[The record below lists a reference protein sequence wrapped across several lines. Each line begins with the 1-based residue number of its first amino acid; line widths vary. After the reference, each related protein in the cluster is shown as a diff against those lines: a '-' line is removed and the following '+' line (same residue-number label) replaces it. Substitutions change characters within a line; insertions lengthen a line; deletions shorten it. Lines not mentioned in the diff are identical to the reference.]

1 MRYAILSD
9 LHGNEPALRA
19 IIKRLQ
25 TLSPNRVVCLGDI
38 VGYNPFPDFCV
49 RFVSENCDFV
59 LRGNHDKAVAQV
71 ETCFEMNG
79 MAESAIRWTRAV
91 LSTKHIEYLTQLPA
105 GPVLL
110 NDGLLICHGTP
121 MDEDRYLVGTND
133 VRESFAFIGD
143 NFRFARFCAVG
154 HTHIPLVIG
163 EGKETVYPKNGLVVK
178 LERGRRYL
186 LNPGSVGQPR
196 DGDFRA
202 SFGILDT
209 EQLEFIVYRVSYA
222 VEQTQKRI
230 LEESLHRFLA
240 ERLAIGA

>member
-19 IIKRLQ
+19 VIQRLQ
-25 TLSPNRVVCLGDI
+25 ILLPDRVVCLGDL
-38 VGYNPFPDFCV
+38 VGYNPFPAFCV
-49 RFVSENCDFV
+49 RFVFENCDFV
-59 LRGNHDKAVAQV
+59 LRGNHDKAVAQSG
-71 ETCFEMNG
+71 TCFEMNG
-79 MAESAIRWTRAV
+79 IAASVIRWTRVA

-105 GPVLL
+105 GPILL
-110 NDGLLICHGTP
+110 SDGLLICHGTP
-121 MDEDRYLVGTND
+121 MDEDRYLADIND
-133 VRESFAFIGD
+133 VRESFAYIGE
-143 NFRFARFCAVG
+143 NFRLARFCAVG
-154 HTHIPLVIG
+154 HTHIPIVIG
-163 EGKETVYPKNGLVVK
+163 EGEKTVYPKNGLVVK
-178 LERGRRYL
+178 LEQGRRYL

-209 EQLEFIVYRVSYA
+209 EQREFIVYRVSYA

-230 LEESLHRFLA
+230 LEKGLHRFLA